1 MPTKNKYETLFFNA
15 LRDLFVGAKIEGESG
30 YINLMKIKAGYF
42 ENGVSGKLLGRIN
55 EVLRPFPDFRE
66 ELFDKLYT
74 FFQRYFSESGSIY
87 FRHTAVHQNVY
98 EKVYTDD
105 RDVVLFWKTHMLYY
119 VKTDRI
125 FNSMG
130 VEVDGFKF
138 YFDAGKM
145 TLKKSNEKRET
156 IYTFR
161 KVDGQGQL
169 VFEVTCSEKGR
180 KTKIDDILK
189 DLKKADIKI
198 NDETLARAFRVFE
211 KQSEVD
217 YFINKDARSFLR
229 EQFDIWLYQYLF
241 AGQNIWTQ
249 ERLAQLQALKEIAFN
264 IIDFISQFEDELVKV
279 WNKPKFVRNSHY
291 VITLDKLMDSAVIA
305 RRAAAK
311 QTEETGKIAAP
322 GIERPARNIFERILA
337 HPHFEQQMQ
346 EWHDLGMLGSDFRL
360 GMLTEKDLTGE
371 PAFPKYQY
379 LPLDT
384 KYFPDLE
391 LDILALFDD
400 LDAALD
406 GWLVHSENYQALN
419 TLLPKFEKRV
429 QCVHIDPPYNTAT
442 SGFLYAN
449 TFQSSSWLTMMENRI
464 EKAYMLLGREGSF
477 LTHVDENE
485 FDHLYT
491 IFRTKN
497 FNYLGAAIWDKR
509 NPMMGVNG
517 LGIQHEYIFFAS
529 NQIKKF
535 GATKENI
542 IKLLEKAKSIIETF
556 NGVNDKSRL
565 EFKKWVQREEGLS
578 GGEKAYSYLE
588 GDGRVYRL
596 VAMGWPNPNPAPA
609 QFFIPL
615 IHPGTGQPCP
625 VPASGWSRSPEK
637 MKELIDVNEI
647 VFGEDETTIPQRK
660 IYLPLHAKTPLSSVI
675 YNGNRGKNDLESLG
689 FEFSYSHPASLYIQL
704 IDSAFETA
712 QDIALDYFAG
722 SGTTAHAVM
731 NLNRADGGKRKYI
744 LVEMGEHFN
753 SVILPRVKKVAF
765 SSSWKEGKAS
775 GGQGMSHFVKYF
787 DLEQYEETLKQAHY
801 QDSDLFTN
809 PYEKPWEHYIFL
821 RDEKMLAALDVD
833 VENNLVHVHPE
844 RLYPDIDL
852 AETLSQRRG
861 KWIKRITA
869 ESVELEDGE
878 TLSLTNPDW
887 SIIKSLIWW

>member
-1 MPTKNKYETLFFNA
+1 MPAKNKYETLFFNA
-15 LRDLFVGAKIEGESG
+15 LRDLFVGAKVEGDSG

-42 ENGVSGKLLGRIN
+42 ENGVSGKLHGRIN
-55 EVLRPFPDFRE
+55 EVLLPFPDFRE

-156 IYTFR
+156 IYAFR
-161 KVDGQGQL
+161 AVDAQRQL
-169 VFEVTCSEKGR
+169 VFEVTYSEKGR
-180 KTKIDDILK
+180 KTRMDDILK
-189 DLKKADIKI
+189 DLKKADVKI
-198 NDETLARAFRVFE
+198 NDETLTKAFRVFE

-291 VITLDKLMDSAVIA
+291 VITLDKLAEAEVL
-305 RRAAAK
+305 
-311 QTEETGKIAAP
+311 T
-322 GIERPARNIFERILA
+322 RILA
-337 HPHFEQQMQ
+337 HPQFEQQLQ
-346 EWHDLGMLGSDFRL
+346 EWRDFGMLGADFRL
-360 GMLTEKDLTGE
+360 GMLTEKDLTSA

-384 KYFPDLE
+384 QYFPDLE

-406 GWLVHSENYQALN
+406 GWLVHSENYQALSS
-419 TLLPKFEKRV
+419 LYLKFGGKAN
-429 QCVHIDPPYNTAT
+429 CIYIDPPYNAET
-442 SGFLYAN
+442 SEIHYVN
-449 TFQSSSWLTMMENRI
+449 TYKHSS
-464 EKAYMLLGREGSF
+464 
-477 LTHVDENE
+477 
-485 FDHLYT
+485 
-491 IFRTKN
+491 
-497 FNYLGAAIWDKR
+497 
-509 NPMMGVNG
+509 
-517 LGIQHEYIFFAS
+517 FA
-529 NQIKKF
+529 
-535 GATKENI
+535 
-542 IKLLEKAKSIIETF
+542 SIIEDRVDVSKHYLAKEFVYFIAIDDVEQRLVGDILTQRAF
-556 NGVNDKSRL
+556 KDNTVVCIPVIHNRRGQQGKNISTVHEYCYVIYPNDKTKFINDREFGEIDHRILRDSGTESLRTDAATCFYPILVKEGKVVGFGSIPDDAFHPSAVNELLEDGIIQVWPLDGSRVERKWRYSRESVESIITDL
-565 EFKKWVQREEGLS
+565 EVVEVKATKKKPKSFQIYFNKSVGSVKSVWESEKYDASEYGTKVLQSLFSPQITEEFKYPKS
-578 GGEKAYSYLE
+578 IN
-588 GDGRVYRL
+588 L
-596 VAMGWPNPNPAPA
+596 VADS
-609 QFFIPL
+609 I
-615 IHPGTGQPCP
+615 
-625 VPASGWSRSPEK
+625 
-637 MKELIDVNEI
+637 
-647 VFGEDETTIPQRK
+647 FGV
-660 IYLPLHAKTPLSSVI
+660 LPLSNS
-675 YNGNRGKNDLESLG
+675 G
-689 FEFSYSHPASLYIQL
+689 L
-704 IDSAFETA
+704 I
-712 QDIALDYFAG
+712 LDFFAG

-753 SVILPRVKKVAF
+753 TVILPRVKKVAF
-765 SSSWKEGKAS
+765 SSSWKDGKAN
-775 GGQGMSHFVKYF
+775 GGQGLSHFVKYY

-801 QDSDLFTN
+801 QDSDLFDN

-833 VENNLVHVHPE
+833 VETNSVQVHPE

-878 TLSLTNPDW
+878 VLSLADPDW
-887 SIIKSLIWW
+887 QTLKPLIWW